1 LKKTGM
7 KQPRMILLAVAG
19 CLSAYALCAQQLQHP
34 VAISANS
41 NTMVSRAP
49 DSRGWTDPALNH
61 NRLLQQQTGDGVY
74 MLVGP
79 YKVVGSP
86 YLFGEHRKGDMFT
99 PDAKAWN
106 IYLSYNTY
114 NQELSFYSSS
124 NPAQPLVREPGTVDS
139 FFLQTDTAVGIRT
152 GQLFVSSA
160 SLGVKEKEKGYFL
173 VLYRGPQYSLY
184 KRYKSE
190 LGFVQTNITQPDL
203 RQFDLVYDYY
213 YAAPDVKG
221 LRRFKATVAGL
232 EKEFGKTRDLSGILT
247 GDAFVQDPEACMR
260 RVFTLLNQ

>member
-1 LKKTGM
+1 M
-7 KQPRMILLAVAG
+7 KQPRMTLLALAG
-19 CLSAYALCAQQLQHP
+19 CFFAIAPKAQQLQHP

-74 MLVGP
+74 MVVGP

-114 NQELSFYSSS
+114 NQELSFYSTS
-124 NPAQPLVREPGTVDS
+124 NPSQPLVREPGTVDS
-139 FFLQTDTAVGIRT
+139 FVLHTDTTVGIR
-152 GQLFVSSA
+152 GQQLFVSGA
-160 SLGVKEKEKGYFL
+160 SLGAREKEKGYYQ
-173 VLYRGPQYSLY
+173 VLYRGPQYCLY

-190 LGFVQTNITQPDL
+190 LGYVQSNITQPDL
-203 RQFDLVYDYY
+203 RQFDLLYDYY
-213 YAAPDVKG
+213 YTAPDGKG
-221 LRRFKATVAGL
+221 LRRFKASLTGL

-247 GDAFVQDPEACMR
+247 GDAFALDPEGCLR
-260 RVFTLLNQ
+260 RIFTLLNP